1 MRGAGQLDSAF
12 HMTWRPKLVVC
23 LSYYDRFRFRSDVFA
38 ALVLALQIF
47 PLAIAIA
54 VATGVHP
61 LCGIS
66 CAVAVGLLT
75 SVLGD
80 SKIRVT
86 APSVVF
92 IAIASSIIARE
103 GILALSLSTLFAG
116 AFVLF
121 FGVIGLGPG
130 IRMLPRPVI
139 VGFSTGIAVLVVIRL
154 APNSLGFSQTLLP
167 DPASQGALTLLRHR
181 GQISPYAIMLTI
193 TTLVLITVCRIAS
206 RHIPAGLIAVTT
218 GALLVKLAHFPVRTI
233 ESLYGTDAISFHL
246 YPFEAFRLNL
256 FAIVLTQGLAI
267 AVLAA
272 IQSFEAMGFA
282 THLTGEGF
290 NVNGE
295 LLVQGGANVA
305 SAFVGGLPVCGV
317 CSHTSDNARF
327 GAQTPIAGILQAVF
341 LVVFLLLMA
350 ALLRFIPLAVLSA
363 LILSAV
369 FSMTNWREVLSLM
382 KAPRI
387 EAVAWIVTALLT
399 IVTDLPI
406 AIAIGMLIGIF
417 LYIRNRSP
425 EWLRT

>member
-1 MRGAGQLDSAF
+1 
-12 HMTWRPKLVVC
+12 MTWLPKFVVC

-38 ALVLALQIF
+38 ALVLALQVF

-61 LCGIS
+61 LYGIS
-66 CAVAVGLLT
+66 SAAAVGLLT

-92 IAIASSIIARE
+92 IAAASSIIARE
-103 GILALSLSTLFAG
+103 GILALSLSTLVAG
-116 AFVLF
+116 VFVLF

-130 IRMLPRPVI
+130 IRMLPRPVV

-154 APNSLGFSQTLLP
+154 APNFLGFSRTLLP
-167 DPASQGALTLLRHR
+167 DPVSRGALTLLRYR
-181 GQISPYAIMLTI
+181 VQIAPYAIMLAI
-193 TTLVLITVCRIAS
+193 TTFVLLTVCRIAS
-206 RHIPAGLIAVTT
+206 RHAPAGLIAVTT
-218 GALLVKLAHFPVRTI
+218 GALLVKFAHFPVRTI
-233 ESLYGTDAISFHL
+233 ESLYGSDAISFHL
-246 YPFEAFRLNL
+246 HPFEVFRLNL
-256 FAIVLTQGLAI
+256 FAIILAQGLAI

-272 IQSFEAMGFA
+272 IQSFEAMDLA
-282 THLTGEGF
+282 THLTGEAF
-290 NVNGE
+290 NLNGE

-317 CSHTSDNARF
+317 SSHTFDNARL
-327 GAQTPIAGILQAVF
+327 GAQTPIAGILQAAF
-341 LVVFLLLMA
+341 LVVPMLLMA
-350 ALLRFIPLAVLSA
+350 TLLRFIPLSVLSA

-369 FSMTNWREVLSLM
+369 FSVTNWQEILSLM

-387 EAVAWIVTALLT
+387 EAAAWIVTSLLT
-399 IVTDLPI
+399 IVTDLPT

-417 LYIRNRSP
+417 LYIRNKPAIPSRA
-425 EWLRT
+425 